1 MKNIL
6 LLTMVLSLTA
16 CTMDDITYTK
26 DSRTGLCFAHQTSM
40 TNNGSLIDSITNVP
54 CDKVDL
60 YLEE

>member
-1 MKNIL
+1 MKNII

-16 CTMDDITYTK
+16 CNIDDISYTK
-26 DSRTGLCFAHQTSM
+26 DSRTGLCFAHQTSF

-54 CDKVDL
+54 CEKVEL